1 MADEYLIVVLHYH
14 LSLGCRT
21 NVLHSNQ
28 TQIHQREATYVV
40 QIRRIVG
47 TITNRYNMV
56 SRTLLLYHRRQC
68 DVTVWMSLFCQ
79 LSQWHAMSSIIDIDI
94 VAGEHPDPRL
104 NLALDLV
111 VRNMFYTSLWP
122 CPWSLDVVD
131 VSNRYD
137 VAFVMSRTRNSSG
150 QFSIRLYCTRS
161 KQNKTL
167 QP

>member
-40 QIRRIVG
+40 QIRRIDIIWSVEHYYY
-47 TITNRYNMV
+47 IIVDNVMSQFECHFFV
-56 SRTLLLYHRRQC
+56 SCHN
-68 DVTVWMSLFCQ
+68 
-79 LSQWHAMSSIIDIDI
+79 AMSSIIDIDI

-111 VRNMFYTSLWP
+111 VMNMFYTSLWP
-122 CPWSLDVVD
+122 CP
-131 VSNRYD
+131 
-137 VAFVMSRTRNSSG
+137 
-150 QFSIRLYCTRS
+150 
-161 KQNKTL
+161 
-167 QP
+167 